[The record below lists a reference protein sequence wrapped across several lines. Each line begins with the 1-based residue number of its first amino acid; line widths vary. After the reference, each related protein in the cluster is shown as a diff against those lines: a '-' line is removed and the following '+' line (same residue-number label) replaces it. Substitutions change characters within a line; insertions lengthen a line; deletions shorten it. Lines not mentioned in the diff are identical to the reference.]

1 MVDLIELTRSV
12 VRIPV
17 AGPSPNNTLVFV
29 RGTFAGST
37 KQQANHRIYREK
49 TLGVTAYQIDGFQ
62 QSRANDY
69 IANTRWSV
77 TGSIAYLSSD
87 NDQDFVAAVDAIEG
101 HLDSNGTFYVT
112 ADVATMIDDNILGL
126 SFSLSCYILTQEPQP
141 DFTRPPRRFV
151 PVGERVKLGPSWSQQ
166 AHARPVS
173 KEEEAKLLATLKVR
187 RIIDDTCS

>member
-29 RGTFAGST
+29 RGTFGSSLS
-37 KQQANHRIYREK
+37 QQANHRIYREK
-49 TLGVTAYQIDGFQ
+49 SFGVTAYQIDGFQ
-62 QSRANDY
+62 QSKANDY

-77 TGSIAYLSSD
+77 TGFIAYISSE
-87 NDQDFVAAVDAIEG
+87 NDQDFVAAVDSIEG
-101 HLDSNGTFYVT
+101 HLQSDGTFYVI
-112 ADVATMIDDNILGL
+112 ADIARMIDDNVLGL

-151 PVGERVKLGPSWSQQ
+151 LVEERVRLASSWSQQ

-173 KEEEAKLLATLKVR
+173 KEEEAKLMSPLKVR
-187 RIIDDTCS
+187 RIIDNNCP